1 MNPHPHL
8 RSFLAGTFIPVLF
21 LPVMLTGFILARLV
35 FQLPFPIERGLVFP
49 MAVVPA
55 LWGLWNMLWSATRL
69 RTRIPLG
76 LHGLLL
82 PLLLLPSGAGLAGC
96 LGILELRSASAL
108 WFQTVAVPYALIAPC
123 FLAVLVVYYF
133 LWKYVVGFLNQ
144 LLGVA

>member
-1 MNPHPHL
+1 MNPHPYL

-55 LWGLWNMLWSATRL
+55 LWGLWNMLWLAIHNRAS
-69 RTRIPLG
+69 IPLG
-76 LHGLLL
+76 AHGVVL
-82 PLLLLPSGAGLAGC
+82 PLVLLPSGALTAAC
-96 LGILELRSASAL
+96 LGILQLRASSAL
-108 WFQTVAVPYALIAPC
+108 WFETVAIPYALIVPC

-133 LWKYVVGFLNQ
+133 LWKYIVGFLNQ
-144 LLGVA
+144 LLGIA